1 MVSDLEAGQRD
12 LDRLHEQ
19 DDDPWGVD
27 SRWYEERKRALLL
40 AALPRRRFRRGL
52 EVGGSTG
59 ALAAALAE
67 RCDRLLVVDGSEH
80 AVALA
85 RERLGPLDHVSVSHG
100 SVPEHWPDGDL
111 DLVVV
116 SELGYFLSSDGLDGL
131 VARVR
136 ASLTEDGVVV
146 LCHWRHDVDGWPLDG
161 SDVHDRFRAAGVR
174 PLIAQYVDRD
184 VELLVLGHESVA
196 PDPGS

>member
-1 MVSDLEAGQRD
+1 MSKDAGQHD
-12 LDRLHEQ
+12 LDRLHQQ

-27 SRWYEERKRALLL
+27 TRWYEERKRALLL

-59 ALAAALAE
+59 ALAAVVAD
-67 RCDRLLVVDGSEH
+67 RCDRLLVIDGSEH

-85 RERLGPLDHVSVSHG
+85 RRRLGRHDHITVEHG

-116 SELGYFLSSDGLDGL
+116 SEVGYFLSAAGLDGL
-131 VARVR
+131 VDRVR
-136 ASLTEDGVVV
+136 
-146 LCHWRHDVDGWPLDG
+146 G
-161 SDVHDRFRAAGVR
+161 S
-174 PLIAQYVDRD
+174 
-184 VELLVLGHESVA
+184 
-196 PDPGS
+196 

>member
-40 AALPRRRFRRGL
+40 ASLPRRRFRRGL

-80 AVALA
+80 AVARA
-85 RERLGPLDHVSVSHG
+85 RQRLDPLDHVTVSHG
-100 SVPEHWPDGDL
+100 SVPVHWPDGEL
-111 DLVVV
+111 DLVVA
-116 SELGYFLSSDGLDGL
+116 SEVGYFLSAAGLDGL
-131 VARVR
+131 VERVR
-136 ASLTEDGVVV
+136 ESLTEDGVVV
-146 LCHWRHDVDGWPLDG
+146 LCHWRHEVDGWPLDG
-161 SDVHDRFRAAGVR
+161 PTVHGRFLAAGVR
-174 PLIAQYVDRD
+174 PLVARYTDRD
-184 VELLVLGHESVA
+184 VEMLVLGHESVA
-196 PDPGS
+196 PDPQS